1 MRDQTEWVELIEVG
15 ANELVGANKN
25 KILDAVKRN
34 LGRKVKDEEGL
45 YGGGTAA
52 KGVVE
57 KLKEGLVQILA
68 APHF

>member
-34 LGRKVKDEEGL
+34 LGRKVKDEKGL

-52 KGVVE
+52 KRVVE